1 MSLGANGGSQCGA
14 EIWNCLQQGT
24 SLDIRAGGTQ
34 VVFDG
39 DLQEAEV
46 KDVPCA
52 LKASDAGP
60 LSAVFR
66 ASNLEKGH
74 ALQQEIGPD
83 IGLLRCNKDG
93 R

>member
-39 DLQEAEV
+39 DLHEAEV

-66 ASNLEKGH
+66 AFHDGIPANLEKRH
-74 ALQQEIGPD
+74 ALQQQ
-83 IGLLRCNKDG
+83 
-93 R
+93 